1 MVKVPELI
9 VKNRKYNQMEIEMDK
24 FLAKKNPVFKQDPNE
39 KDSYGLGV
47 NLSESAIR
55 YKLNGTI
62 LQLVLKSM
70 YESARGY
77 TYTVHAYQQLQA
89 DMYFLFH
96 VCFGRNGEE
105 WFDILPPQIDDS
117 TPIYS
122 GLFNEVISSCLTR
135 YLPEASEEESKTEEA
150 ATGAKTAL
158 PQGLDETLL

>member
-1 MVKVPELI
+1 
-9 VKNRKYNQMEIEMDK
+9 MDK
-24 FLAKKNPVFKQDPNE
+24 FLAKKNPVFKQDQTD

-47 NLSESAIR
+47 NLTEQAVR

-70 YESARGY
+70 YENARKY
-77 TYTVHAYQQLQA
+77 VYTVHAYQQLQA
-89 DMYFLFH
+89 DIYFLFH

-105 WFDILPPQIDDS
+105 WFDILPSLIDDS

-150 ATGAKTAL
+150 TSGGKTAL
-158 PQGLDETLL
+158 PQGLDETLLQTMIQVKRDQLMGEEEQKT

>member
-1 MVKVPELI
+1 
-9 VKNRKYNQMEIEMDK
+9 
-24 FLAKKNPVFKQDPNE
+24 
-39 KDSYGLGV
+39 
-47 NLSESAIR
+47 
-55 YKLNGTI
+55 
-62 LQLVLKSM
+62 M

-77 TYTVHAYQQLQA
+77 TYSVHAYQQLQA

-150 ATGAKTAL
+150 GTGAKTAL